1 MSGSGVVGSV
11 TLIGI
16 VDIGGLLSH
25 SRDDE
30 RRGHWCEASCWQ
42 QGVDS
47 RRVDQPCRA
56 RVQSAL
62 TLAEALAQWWLRRA
76 ALAPAPSPLHCRRC
90 RRSRQRPTRTACMR
104 NDRRTKHEARHWG
117 CSRDRHSPCRH
128 SVHTPECAHPRSRPR
143 PIAEVVERACADP
156 EHQARGGAL
165 DDPFHWDRHTAPRQP
180 VRRDQP
186 AHALR
191 ERIAHKPFNVTDERA
206 AERDFGTHEL
216 LITCCCR
223 CTHGATRSALVG
235 C

>member
-1 MSGSGVVGSV
+1 MPSRSPCLQGHPRRCNNATRSANTPMAVSGPSPTRANLQSGCDLGTDTLATEVAMSGSGVVGWV
-11 TLIGI
+11 ALIGI

-25 SRDDE
+25 SRDGE
-30 RRGHWCEASCWQ
+30 RRGHWCEASCRQ

-76 ALAPAPSPLHCRRC
+76 AVAPVPSPLRCRRC
-90 RRSRQRPTRTACMR
+90 RRSRQRPTRTACMQ

-143 PIAEVVERACADP
+143 PIAEV
-156 EHQARGGAL
+156 
-165 DDPFHWDRHTAPRQP
+165 
-180 VRRDQP
+180 
-186 AHALR
+186 
-191 ERIAHKPFNVTDERA
+191 
-206 AERDFGTHEL
+206 
-216 LITCCCR
+216 
-223 CTHGATRSALVG
+223 
-235 C
+235 